1 MTLLAIL
8 ADAGPLIALIDKADQ
23 ETHRKCL
30 SVFRSLKKPLLTTW
44 PCLTDAMYLLCELRG
59 WNGL

>member
-23 ETHRKCL
+23 EPIENASPSSAR
-30 SVFRSLKKPLLTTW
+30 
-44 PCLTDAMYLLCELRG
+44 
-59 WNGL
+59 